1 LNTEK
6 EPIMAFTDPQSVT
19 VSGTP
24 VSLPRILTGTAVG
37 NFKSSDGNTELTL
50 DPRGTSKRRRNV
62 ARLYTKAN
70 VTDPITGLVSVQG
83 YMISITVD
91 RPLTGITDAQVEA
104 SFAALSTW
112 ATATTNANFKK
123 LAAGEN

>member
-1 LNTEK
+1 
-6 EPIMAFTDPQSVT
+6 
-19 VSGTP
+19 
-24 VSLPRILTGTAVG
+24 
-37 NFKSSDGNTELTL
+37 
-50 DPRGTSKRRRNV
+50 
-62 ARLYTKAN
+62 
-70 VTDPITGLVSVQG
+70 
-83 YMISITVD
+83 MISITVD